1 MKRKDKLSMLFYLFY
16 TKRYLNIFVFIFI
29 CKSVVGQL
37 SLNFNDNNLN
47 AVKWIGDIQN
57 FRVNSSGQLQLT
69 APSAGESTIFT
80 KFKVPQDSILFD
92 LYFKLQF
99 APSND
104 NFSKVYL
111 FTDQP
116 NESSSNGYFMRLG
129 ENGSNDAIQIYK
141 LTSGV
146 TTLLGSGKLG
156 AIASDPADGSV
167 QIKMYRDGFWVIA
180 TDYSGN
186 KVYEEDFEIFD
197 NGFAL
202 QDSMFFG
209 IYCKYT
215 ATRTDKFF
223 FDDIAYKTIVRD
235 TIPPSVLISE
245 VLDNDQVKLVFS
257 EAPTPSS
264 VSDVSNYVG
273 NNALGSP
280 TRAIYNA
287 AKPNEVVLQF
297 GTQQIKSGINY
308 TILIKNI
315 QDKNGNSLEQS
326 ISFLYAERPGKND
339 IIITEV
345 LTDPYIGGEDFVEIH
360 NPTSKYLKLDSLLIS
375 NSQRNETRVIRT
387 DHVLLPGT
395 YVAISKNTAF
405 LKTTYNTPDSAA
417 FIEATIPAFNVA
429 SANIS
434 ILSRKN
440 GQNITIDSF
449 DYDEAFHFSLID
461 DTKGV
466 SLERISLEQNTND
479 RNNWHSAS
487 STTKFATPGYK
498 NSNSI
503 NRNTTI
509 NEDEFMVLDKKVFT
523 PNGDGDLDFVLM
535 QFQLEKAGYLAKI
548 KLFDADGFPVV
559 ELGQNILLG
568 TESSIKWD
576 GTDAEGNIVKT
587 GMYIILCQL
596 LHPDGDVKEIKK
608 VVVAAQKF

>member
-16 TKRYLNIFVFIFI
+16 AKRYLIIFVFLFI
-29 CKSVVGQL
+29 CKGVFAQMTL
-37 SLNFNDNNLN
+37 SFDDNNLN

-57 FRVNSSGQLQLT
+57 FKINTSGQLQLT
-69 APSAGESTIFT
+69 APAAGESTIFT
-80 KFKVPQDSILFD
+80 KFKVPKDSILLD

-104 NFSKVYL
+104 NFSKIYL

-116 NESSSNGYFMRLG
+116 NESASNGYYMRLG

-146 TTLLGSGKLG
+146 SALLGSGKLG
-156 AIASDPADGSV
+156 AIASDPADGRV
-167 QIKMYRDGFWVIA
+167 QIKIYRDGFWMTT
-180 TDYSGN
+180 TDYTGN

-223 FDDIAYKTIVRD
+223 YDDITYKTIQRD
-235 TIPPSVLISE
+235 TIPPKVLISE
-245 VLDNDQVKLVFS
+245 VLENDQLKLVFS
-257 EAPTPSS
+257 EAPTPASINN
-264 VSDVSNYVG
+264 VGNYVAS
-273 NNALGSP
+273 NALGSP
-280 TRAIYNA
+280 ISTIYNA
-287 AKPNEVVLQF
+287 TRPNEVILQF

-308 TILIKNI
+308 TLTIKNI
-315 QDKNGNSLEQS
+315 LDKNGNATDQF
-326 ISFLYAERPGKND
+326 ITFLFAEKPSKND
-339 IIITEV
+339 LIITEV
-345 LTDPYIGGEDFVEIH
+345 LTDPYVGGEDFVEIY

-375 NSQRNETRVIRT
+375 NSQRNETRAIRT
-387 DHVLLPGT
+387 DLILLPGK

-405 LKTTYNTPDSAA
+405 LKTTYNTPDSAT
-417 FIEATIPAFNVA
+417 FIEATIPAFNVS

-434 ILSRKN
+434 ILSRRN
-440 GQNITIDSF
+440 GQNISIDSF

-466 SLERISLEQNTND
+466 SLERISFEQNTND

-487 STTKFATPGYK
+487 ATTKFATPGYK

-503 NRNTTI
+503 NKNTAV
-509 NEDEFMVLDKKVFT
+509 NENEFMVLDKKVFT
-523 PNGDGDLDFVLM
+523 PNGDGDLDFVLL

-548 KLFDADGFPVV
+548 KLFDADGFPVI

-568 TESSIKWD
+568 ADASIKWD

-596 LHPDGDVKEIKK
+596 LHPDGDIKEIKK